1 MTQQMSLSG
10 HARATLSLG
19 LPLVGSHL
27 AQMAL
32 HVADTVMMGWY
43 GVTELAAVVIGASSF
58 FVIFVLG
65 SGFAQAVMPMVA
77 AALAEG
83 DEAQVRRD
91 TRMGLWLSIAF
102 GVAVYP
108 VFWWSQ
114 PILLALGQKPDVAAL
129 AQDFLHVAG
138 LGMIP
143 ALMVM
148 ALKSYLAALNR
159 TQVVL
164 WVTLVAV
171 GINVGIN
178 WFLIFGNGGAP
189 EMGVVGAAIASLTV
203 QVLTFVALALYA
215 GLLLDLRRFHLW
227 QRFWRAD
234 WPALRGVFRL
244 GWPIGVTGLAESG
257 LFQASALMMGW
268 IGTVELAAHGIA
280 MEVAALAFMVHMGLS
295 NAVTVRTAQAD
306 GSGDRVAMRLGAF
319 AGIALSLAFGVT
331 MVILFL
337 TFPAPLVGLFLDEAN
352 PGVEAIT
359 AFAVTLLALAA
370 LFQLADAMQV
380 MALGLLRGIKDTR
393 VPMVMAAVSYWLI
406 GVPASWALA
415 FPLGL
420 GGVGLWLGLVIGL
433 VCAAGSLMARFWMRT
448 GLLRRI

>member
-1 MTQQMSLSG
+1 MAQTLSPFA
-10 HARATLSLG
+10 HARATLALG
-19 LPLVGSHL
+19 LPLIGSHL

-58 FVIFVLG
+58 FVIFILG

-91 TRMGLWLSIAF
+91 TRMGMWLSVGY

-108 VFWWSQ
+108 VFWWSGSV
-114 PILLALGQKPDVAAL
+114 LLALGQKPEVAAL
-129 AQDFLHVAG
+129 GQDFLRVAG

-143 ALMVM
+143 ALLVM

-164 WVTLVAV
+164 WVTLAALGVNIV
-171 GINVGIN
+171 LN

-189 EMGVVGAAIASLTV
+189 ELGVVGAALASLSV
-203 QVLTFVALALYA
+203 QVVTFVALAVYA
-215 GLLLDLRRFHLW
+215 GWLPELRRFRLW

-234 WPALRGVFRL
+234 LPALAGVFRL

-280 MEVAALAFMVHMGLS
+280 MEVAALAFMVHLGLS
-295 NAVTVRTAQAD
+295 NAITVRTAHFD
-306 GSGDRVAMRLGAF
+306 GAGDAVALRRGARV
-319 AGIALSLAFGVT
+319 GIALSAGFGVA
-331 MVILFL
+331 MVVLFL
-337 TFPAPLVGLFLDEAN
+337 TLPGPLVGLFLDEGK
-352 PGVEAIT
+352 PGTAEIT

-370 LFQLADAMQV
+370 LFQMGDAMQV
-380 MALGLLRGIKDTR
+380 IALGLLRGIKDTR

-406 GVPASWALA
+406 GIPSSYLLA

-433 VCAAGSLMARFWMRT
+433 FCAAGLLMARFWMRAP
-448 GLLRRI
+448 R